1 VGRVGERVGGIGISN
16 GLSMV
21 YLIKKINRATDT
33 TKIMAQTKSSLVG
46 VCARIGESRSTC
58 RAMAAVISW
67 LTLSKMYRLLIR
79 FPL

>member
-1 VGRVGERVGGIGISN
+1 MGGIGISN

-67 LTLSKMYRLLIR
+67 LTLSKMYRLCMVFYPMR
-79 FPL
+79 FQ